1 MSNITDR
8 TISATSQD
16 TYLTVLVDGFLL
28 DRKVSGRTTKTI
40 RYYRQALTKFISWA
54 DSQAIKEIT
63 QLTPNVIRAFLLYL
77 EETNH
82 NPGGVAVFYRSLRAL
97 LRWYELEFEPVGWS
111 NPLRKVKAP
120 KLPKQLLPPVSLD
133 DVHALINSCED
144 DKVSLRDKAI
154 FLILLDT
161 GARASELLSVD
172 IEDVNTVTGEIVIK
186 HGKGDKQ
193 RSVFL
198 GRKARRALRAYLRT
212 RVDNSPALFITKDLE
227 RLSYEG
233 LNTIVRRRAEK
244 AGIAKPEI
252 HAFRRAFAIN
262 MLRAGTDL
270 ITLQRLMGHAD
281 LQVLWRYLA
290 QTNDDLRTAHEKG
303 SPVDRH
309 F

>member
-1 MSNITDR
+1 MTNITDR
-8 TISATSQD
+8 TISTNSQD

-28 DRKVSGRTTKTI
+28 DRKISGRAPTTL
-40 RYYRQALTKFISWA
+40 RYYRQALKTFIAWA
-54 DSQAIKEIT
+54 DAQAVKEVT
-63 QLTPNVIRAFLLYL
+63 QLTPNIIRAFLLYL

-82 NPGGVAVFYRSLRAL
+82 NAGGVAVFYRSVRAL
-97 LRWYELEFEPVGWS
+97 LRWYEFEFEPVGWS

-120 KLPKQLLPPVSLD
+120 KMPKQLLPPVSLE
-133 DVHALINSCED
+133 DVHALIDICDND
-144 DKVSLRDKAI
+144 TLGLRDKAI
-154 FLILLDT
+154 FLMLLDT
-161 GARASELLSVD
+161 GARATELLSVNRD
-172 IEDVNTVTGEIVIK
+172 DVNTVTGEIIIK

-198 GRKARRALRAYLRT
+198 GRKARRALRASLKT
-212 RVDNSPALFITKDLE
+212 RVDNTPALFVTKDIE

-233 LNTIVRRRAEK
+233 LNTVVRRRAEK
-244 AGIAKPEI
+244 AGITKPEI

-290 QTNDDLRTAHEKG
+290 QTNDDLMAAHAKG
-303 SPVDRH
+303 SPVDLH

>member
-1 MSNITDR
+1 MGIATDR
-8 TISATSQD
+8 TISTISQD

-28 DRKVSGRTTKTI
+28 DRKVSGRSPRTI
-40 RYYRQALTKFISWA
+40 RYYRQALTIFISWA
-54 DSQAIKEIT
+54 DSQSIKEIT
-63 QLTPNVIRAFLLYL
+63 QLTPNIIRAFLLYL

-82 NPGGVAVFYRSLRAL
+82 NPGGVAVFYRSVRAL
-97 LRWYELEFEPVGWS
+97 LHWYELEFEPMEWS
-111 NPLRKVKAP
+111 NPLKKVKAP
-120 KLPKQLLPPVSLD
+120 KLPKQLLPPVSLE
-133 DVHALINSCED
+133 DVHALIAICDND
-144 DKVSLRDKAI
+144 PVSLRDKAI

-161 GARASELLSVD
+161 GARASELLAVD
-172 IEDVNTVTGEIVIK
+172 IQDANTVTGEITIK
-186 HGKGDKQ
+186 HGKGNKQ

-198 GRKARRALRAYLRT
+198 GRKSRRALRAYLKTRT
-212 RVDNSPALFITKDLE
+212 DKSPAMFITKDIE

-233 LNTIVRRRAEK
+233 LNTIVRRRAQK
-244 AGIAKPEI
+244 AGIAKPGI

-303 SPVDRH
+303 SPVDLH